1 MMERENITLNKTQ
14 KKYGIRHISNNAR
27 KIPNISNM
35 PIAKTKIN
43 IPLPLKGDKIL
54 LIIVIILVAFGSI
67 MVFSAGS
74 AYAEKRYGD
83 TYYFVKKQAIWILIG
98 LAAMIGAS
106 NIHVGT
112 YKKYT
117 PHLYGLTIALLLLV
131 LIVGFVG
138 NGAKR
143 WISIGPLTIQP
154 SEIAKLT
161 IPLTLAKYFSDNEN
175 SACDID
181 NKRNSFLWG
190 TLFPCLILLVPITL
204 VMLQKHLSCII
215 ILGAIGIILIFV
227 AGIDPKYIY
236 AFIAISATGV
246 AALALFT
253 DYTKERITVWQN
265 PEQYKLTGGW
275 QTLQGLMAIGS
286 GGIFGVGYGNSVLK
300 HCYVSEPANDMIFAI
315 LCEELGFI
323 GAILA
328 IAAFAF
334 LIWRGVII
342 GMKCRDTYSRLVVFG
357 IMIKIAIQV
366 MLNIAVVTN
375 TIPNT
380 GISLPFFSYGGSSL
394 IMIFIEMGI
403 ILSISQE
410 SETNS

>member
-1 MMERENITLNKTQ
+1 MTDTEKAVKPRLIDRLPV
-14 KKYGIRHISNNAR
+14 AR
-27 KIPNISNM
+27 KNKRGSKENVKETGP
-35 PIAKTKIN
+35 KI
-43 IPLPLKGDKIL
+43 IDFLKASHRGIDKVFLMAVIL
-54 LIIVIILVAFGSI
+54 LVAFGTL
-67 MVFSAGS
+67 MVFSAGT

-83 TYYFVKKQAIWILIG
+83 IFYFVKRQTIWILIG
-98 LAAMIGAS
+98 FAVMMGAS
-106 NIHVGT
+106 QIPIKQ

-117 PHLYGLTIALLLLV
+117 PHLYGVTILLLLLV

-161 IPLTLAKYFSDNEN
+161 MPLAIARYFSEFED
-175 SACDID
+175 SACDLD
-181 NKRNSFLWG
+181 NKKNAFIRG
-190 TLFPCLILLVPITL
+190 TLLPCLILLVPVIL

-215 ILGAIGIILIFV
+215 ILGAIGITLIFV
-227 AGIDPKYIY
+227 AGVDPKYIY
-236 AFIAISATGV
+236 AFIAVAIVGV
-246 AALALFT
+246 TALALLT
-253 DYTKERITVWQN
+253 DYTKDRITVWQD

-323 GAILA
+323 GAFLA
-328 IAAFAF
+328 IALFG
-334 LIWRGVII
+334 LLVWRGVVI
-342 GMKCRDTYSRLVVFG
+342 GMSQRDTYSRLAVFG
-357 IMIKIAIQV
+357 IMIKIATQV
-366 MLNIAVVTN
+366 LLNIAVVTN

-394 IMIFIEMGI
+394 IMIFFEMGI
-403 ILSISQE
+403 ILSISKE
-410 SETNS
+410 RTTGI